1 MPLTVVQ
8 QRLHDR
14 REEKDKD
21 NVIDKLQ
28 ERLAELITENISLE
42 NEVRN
47 NVADHNDVIDYLKR
61 TVEKQDDEIARLE
74 DQVHRGVKEFDMKLK
89 TEQDRLFDD
98 IANLTSEV
106 ERITTE
112 NAILRTQLSNMTH
125 MESEL
130 SDLVIKINSLQGEIA
145 VKNAEMARIHADHE
159 QHILAVSDRVKA
171 EMQNEFDKK
180 LIEAANEA
188 FLQMDA
194 NAKKMH
200 QINKTLTDEIKDREF
215 RIKILNE
222 KAAEKAEELKLL
234 SSEKQFLLHD
244 NNKLKRQIERSEN
257 QTVKAIQDY
266 KRRLEAAE
274 REKTKLFLAQE
285 RAENELKT
293 EAFNLNESLR
303 QHTMNLAATERAL
316 AKERQKIAQ
325 MQESETMLK
334 KELGQLKAFL
344 NNVLNNADEAV
355 VADTFD
361 ENRIAV
367 FAKLS
372 HILNKFAL

>member
-1 MPLTVVQ
+1 MPLTLVQ

-74 DQVHRGVKEFDMKLK
+74 DQVHRGAKEFDLKLK

-112 NAILRTQLSNMTH
+112 NAILRTQLSNMSH

-130 SDLVIKINSLQGEIA
+130 SDLVIKINSLQGEIG

-159 QHILAVSDRVKA
+159 QHVLAVSDRVKA

-222 KAAEKAEELKLL
+222 KAAERAEELKLL
-234 SSEKQFLLHD
+234 GSEKQLLLQD

-257 QTVKAIQDY
+257 Q
-266 KRRLEAAE
+266 
-274 REKTKLFLAQE
+274 
-285 RAENELKT
+285 
-293 EAFNLNESLR
+293 AFNLNESLR
-303 QHTMNLAATERAL
+303 QHAMNLAATERAL

-344 NNVLNNADEAV
+344 NNVLNNADETV